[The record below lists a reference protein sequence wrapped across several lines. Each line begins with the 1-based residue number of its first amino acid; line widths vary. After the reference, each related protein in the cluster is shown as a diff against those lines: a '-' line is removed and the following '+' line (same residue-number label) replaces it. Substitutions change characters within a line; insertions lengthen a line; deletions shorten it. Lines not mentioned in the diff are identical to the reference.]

1 MTKVKVPTQVP
12 SLSFTMLKKGYV
24 DLGTDLKAALI
35 EVDKFQ
41 PHALRPAAP
50 QFFDAYFEG
59 AAISFKI
66 YRSKGKRAHTRLRL
80 EKGRMRELK
89 VVVGDSLYFIFSS
102 DARIT
107 LEIDRT
113 GFLYGKDAERF
124 SVGRATTRLSKQVMK
139 RPKGMVNPLPARV
152 VDVRYSRDRR
162 VSDWVIRHAD
172 GTCELCKSTGPFRD
186 VSDRMYLEAHH
197 IHFLSNGGPDV
208 VENVVALCPN
218 CHRKCHH
225 SKDTAKIAAN
235 LSVVVANRSWD

>member
-1 MTKVKVPTQVP
+1 
-12 SLSFTMLKKGYV
+12 L
-24 DLGTDLKAALI
+24 
-35 EVDKFQ
+35 
-41 PHALRPAAP
+41 
-50 QFFDAYFEG
+50 
-59 AAISFKI
+59 
-66 YRSKGKRAHTRLRL
+66 
-80 EKGRMRELK
+80 
-89 VVVGDSLYFIFSS
+89 
-102 DARIT
+102 
-107 LEIDRT
+107 
-113 GFLYGKDAERF
+113 
-124 SVGRATTRLSKQVMK
+124 
-139 RPKGMVNPLPARV
+139 
-152 VDVRYSRDRR
+152 RYSRDRR

>member
-24 DLGTDLKAALI
+24 DLGTELKAALI

-41 PHALRPAAP
+41 PYALRPAAP

-152 VDVRYSRDRR
+152 VDVKYSRDRR
-162 VSDWVIRHAD
+162 VSDWVIGHAD
-172 GTCELCKSTGPFRD
+172 GTCELCNSAGPFRD
-186 VSDRMYLEAHH
+186 VIDRLYLEAHH
-197 IHFLSNGGPDV
+197 IHFLSKGGPDI

-225 SKDTAKIAAN
+225 SKDTAKIAAR
-235 LSVVVANRSWD
+235 LSVVVASRRWD

>member
-1 MTKVKVPTQVP
+1 MTKVKVPAQVP

-24 DLGTDLKAALI
+24 DLGADLKAALI
-35 EVDKFQ
+35 EVDKLH
-41 PHALRPAAP
+41 PNTLSAASP
-50 QFFDAYFEG
+50 QFFDAYYEG
-59 AAISFKI
+59 AVMTFKI

-80 EKGRMRELK
+80 EKGRMRKLE

-102 DARIT
+102 DGRIR

-113 GFLYGKDAERF
+113 GFLDGKDAERF
-124 SVGRATTRLSKQVMK
+124 SVGRATARLSKQVMK

-162 VSDWVIRHAD
+162 VSDWVINHAN
-172 GTCELCKSTGPFRD
+172 GMCELCNSAGPFRD
-186 VSDRMYLEAHH
+186 VGDRLYLEAHH
-197 IHFLSNGGPDV
+197 IHFLSKGGPDV

-225 SKDTAKIAAN
+225 SKVAVQVAAQLSLIAA
-235 LSVVVANRSWD
+235 SRRWD